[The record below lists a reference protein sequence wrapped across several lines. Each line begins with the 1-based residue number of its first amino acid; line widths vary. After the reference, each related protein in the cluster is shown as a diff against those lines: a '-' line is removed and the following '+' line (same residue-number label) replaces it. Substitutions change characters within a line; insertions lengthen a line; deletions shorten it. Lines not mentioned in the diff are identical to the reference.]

1 MKRPRDHT
9 SNNSVSYRSDLNRA
23 DVQPHA
29 AIAAFYAEVRSPSL
43 LPRQAMCLYNAVRSG
58 GCMRGLCVGSVDG
71 AAALYV
77 GAALAENVVGK
88 EAGAVLV
95 SQVDPRLL
103 ADGGAARLAAC
114 GFSGITARVDAAQ
127 PDVAALPMLLEKGER
142 FDFAHLDGIHLFDHA
157 MVSFFFLDL
166 LLDVGGC
173 LILEGCGLGAVES
186 LVSCLR
192 ANYRHYRF
200 EGYVGAGS
208 GAEGPPQQ
216 AIFRKTAKDAR
227 KWNEH
232 SAFGRGTRALPFKW
246 IDVPGLPEEEEEE
259 EEAEADVAAV
269 VEGEGEPAPAAAA
282 AVPPPS
288 AAEGEKQ
295 GAPLANT

>member
-1 MKRPRDHT
+1 MKRPRDHTNT

-186 LVSCLR
+186 GPLACEGRSPLR
-192 ANYRHYRF
+192 RLCRSRLYPRLYRRRRCHRHRRCRRRDCQKR
-200 EGYVGAGS
+200 GAGQR
-208 GAEGPPQQ
+208 E
-216 AIFRKTAKDAR
+216 
-227 KWNEH
+227 
-232 SAFGRGTRALPFKW
+232 
-246 IDVPGLPEEEEEE
+246 
-259 EEAEADVAAV
+259 
-269 VEGEGEPAPAAAA
+269 
-282 AVPPPS
+282 
-288 AAEGEKQ
+288 
-295 GAPLANT
+295 